1 MLIIYIIVTIMTAAA
16 SAFAAVVDFRHPQW
30 VVDNITRWG
39 GSESWPFTLGALKVA
54 GALGLMIGIGVPLV
68 GVAAAT
74 GMVLFLVGA
83 IAVMTRVRWYSH
95 LPGLRRTSS
104 LLWLRWHYDCR
115 CLENSRSNGFPAVMP
130 DSAAAQVAVPC
141 QCAKEFWENVEMRR
155 RQTSAL

>member
-74 GMVLFLVGA
+74 GLVLFLVGA
-83 IAVMTRVRWYSH
+83 IVVVTRVRWYSH
-95 LPGLRRTSS
+95 LPWPATYLFLAVASLALRLSVS
-104 LLWLRWHYDCR
+104 
-115 CLENSRSNGFPAVMP
+115 
-130 DSAAAQVAVPC
+130 
-141 QCAKEFWENVEMRR
+141 
-155 RQTSAL
+155 